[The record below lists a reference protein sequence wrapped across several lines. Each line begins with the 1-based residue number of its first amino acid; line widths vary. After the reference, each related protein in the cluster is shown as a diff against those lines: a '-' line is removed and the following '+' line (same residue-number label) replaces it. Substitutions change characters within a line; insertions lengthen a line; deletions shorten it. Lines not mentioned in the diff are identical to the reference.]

1 MMKNRVGADTSL
13 RPSLSNSYKKT
24 YPYLS
29 EGVRIQYISRE
40 GATRSE
46 IIDYRDIKT
55 NIIVARDGLGR
66 KKKIKIERIVGYWPE
81 NVAPVPRNLRRLKDI
96 KELVQQQLVV
106 S

>member
-1 MMKNRVGADTSL
+1 MITLINKR
-13 RPSLSNSYKKT
+13 

-46 IIDYRDIKT
+46 IIFHRDKKT
-55 NIIVARDGLGR
+55 NIIVARDVLGR
-66 KKKIKIERIVGYWPE
+66 KKQIKIDKIIGYWPE
-81 NVAPVPRNLRRLKDI
+81 NVAPVSRNLRRLKDI
-96 KELVQQQLVV
+96 KELVQQQLVI